1 VAFHHQAGETPAYEV
16 VAATAF
22 GFGFGF
28 GKGDAYSHTRRRPGS
43 GGPTSA
49 HNLSGSWAIV
59 VVLAA
64 SSC

>member
-16 VAATAF
+16 VAATA
-22 GFGFGF
+22 FGF